1 MTISS
6 DLITRTA
13 AYVKSKM
20 LGGYTGH
27 DWFHIER
34 VWHMAKRLQAVEG
47 GDLEIIEMAALLH
60 DLGDYKQYG
69 FNEIKG
75 TFVLRGMMDVLD
87 IEDELKEKMVTII
100 DEAQYIGEETKK
112 PKTIEG
118 QILQDADWLDALGA
132 IGIARSFA
140 TGGHIK
146 RVIYDPGVKPREKL
160 SKAEYFYRKS
170 EGTSVN
176 YFYEK
181 VLKLPRMLNTE
192 TARKIAEHRVKV
204 VENFLEEF
212 YKEWKGEC

>member
-1 MTISS
+1 MSISN
-6 DLITRTA
+6 DLIARTA

-20 LGGYTGH
+20 QGGYTGH

-34 VWHMAKRLQAVEG
+34 TWHMAKHLQAQEG
-47 GDLEIIEMAALLH
+47 GDLGVIEMAVLLH

-87 IEDELKEKMVTII
+87 IEDDIKETMVSII
-100 DEAQYIGEETKK
+100 DEAQYIGDETKK
-112 PKTIEG
+112 PKSIEA

-140 TGGHIK
+140 TGGQIK
-146 RVIYDPGVKPREKL
+146 RVIHDPSVKPREKL
-160 SKAEYFYRKS
+160 SKAEYFFRKQ
-170 EGTSVN
+170 EGTSIN

-181 VLKLPRMLNTE
+181 ILKLPRMLNTE

-204 VENFLEEF
+204 VEDFLGEF
-212 YKEWKGEC
+212 YQEWKGEF